1 MKAGFMIKVM
11 LSTDE
16 EASIQNMEWDGM
28 TINVTLPCIE
38 VTLGFMRIWEIVKN
52 FYHGTTTIWV
62 SPTIKMVGQIKEG
75 GQTALATITVLEDIL
90 RFAMKVSTMMSSQI
104 ILAVTREKEQNCTIL
119 ESLKIISPQV
129 MVGQ

>member
-1 MKAGFMIKVM
+1 
-11 LSTDE
+11 
-16 EASIQNMEWDGM
+16 
-28 TINVTLPCIE
+28 
-38 VTLGFMRIWEIVKN
+38 
-52 FYHGTTTIWV
+52 
-62 SPTIKMVGQIKEG
+62 MVGQIKEG
-75 GQTALATITVLEDIL
+75 GQTALAAITVLEDIL

>member
-1 MKAGFMIKVM
+1 
-11 LSTDE
+11 
-16 EASIQNMEWDGM
+16 
-28 TINVTLPCIE
+28 
-38 VTLGFMRIWEIVKN
+38 
-52 FYHGTTTIWV
+52 
-62 SPTIKMVGQIKEG
+62 MVGQIKEG